1 MKQPVDLVM
10 GLGVTGYS
18 VVEFLHNKRAV
29 LVCDTRSG
37 RDSQFIPRLQQL
49 RSTYP
54 NVRVVPP
61 KQINKVLSQVSRII
75 ASPGIPMSHTLLQ
88 LAKLRNIPVLGDLD
102 LFMDEV
108 KVPVIAITGTNGKST
123 TVALLQAMLSDKG
136 IVACGNIG
144 TPALEALS
152 LDASGYILE
161 LSSFQLE
168 RSKPAEFD
176 AACVLNV
183 SMDHLDH
190 HRSMEEYIAAKQ
202 CIYKKCKLAV
212 FDSTEAYTTPPEGV
226 PFIALNQNHNW
237 CMEDNAIVVDGQQI
251 SRHEIALQNDYDL
264 KNLLVA
270 SAIAQ
275 IFGASMEKIR
285 SVAASFG
292 GLPHRAQ
299 VVGVFDGVKYVNDSK
314 ATNVAAAVASI
325 RANRP
330 FDNNLILIAGG
341 TAKGSHFEILGTN
354 IDKYVSH
361 ALLFGADSHHIAEHV
376 HSAPCSIASSLAEA
390 IQQCRELSQSGDTV
404 LLAPACSSTDMFAN
418 FEERGRIFEQ
428 LVRSS
433 AL

>member
-18 VVEFLHNKRAV
+18 VVEFLHNKRSV

-37 RDSQFIPRLQQL
+37 KDSQFIPKLQQL
-49 RSTYP
+49 RSAYP

-61 KQINKVLSQVSRII
+61 KQINKVLCQVSRII

-152 LDASGYILE
+152 LEASGYILE

-212 FDSTEAYTTPPEGV
+212 FDSTETYTTPPEGI
-226 PFIALNQNHNW
+226 PFFALNQNHSW
-237 CMEDNAIVVDGQQI
+237 CTEDNAIVVDGQRI
-251 SRHEIALQNDYDL
+251 SRGEIALQGEYDL

-270 SAIAQ
+270 SAIAH

-285 SVAASFG
+285 SVAASFD
-292 GLPHRAQ
+292 GLPHRAR
-299 VVGVFDGVKYVNDSK
+299 VVGVFDEVKYVNDSK
-314 ATNVAAAVASI
+314 ATNVAAAIASI

-330 FDNNLILIAGG
+330 FGKNLILIAGG
-341 TAKGSHFEILGTN
+341 TAKGSRFESLGTT

-361 ALLFGADSHHIAEHV
+361 AMLFGADSHHIAKHI
-376 HSAPCSIASSLAEA
+376 HSASCSVVSSLVEA
-390 IQQCRELSQSGDTV
+390 IQQCRELSRPGDTV

-418 FEERGRIFEQ
+418 FEERGLVFEQ

-433 AL
+433 TP